1 MLADDEVWAG
11 STDDVEPVLVV
22 PLQPATQTAAQ
33 AAAYSSPFAPGPSPV
48 PPGSHTSAYGGAAF
62 IRSPVAMAVVD
73 GTGVVLEVNPALAR
87 YLGFPSEHLIGTAIH
102 DHVAPEDVGR
112 LRLGTSERRLRHAR
126 GHDLWA
132 VVSAV
137 PMPEAGTGAALVSL
151 DDATSRRNTERM
163 LLHAALHDSLT
174 NLPNRRL
181 LRDRL
186 ETALTRAHR
195 TSARVAVLFVDL
207 DKFKEIN
214 DTFGHDVGDEVLV
227 SVSTGILGALR
238 SNDTVA
244 RLGGDEFVVVA
255 EDLTDDDDLV
265 ALVERLREGIGQP
278 VHVRGHDIRVV
289 ASIGVAIVGPD
300 AATSEE
306 LMRLADLAMMR
317 AKRHPELPYVIADPT
332 LDELSDELGDHG
344 GLVAEL
350 RHAIQADLLQLHYQP
365 VVSVDGRLMG
375 LEALVRWPHP
385 RLGLLMP
392 EDFLPRVAGT
402 PLASSLTDWV
412 LRAAVRDAASWHD
425 PSVRVS
431 VNVWAEEVAR
441 PGFADT
447 VSMLL
452 TWAGLQARGLYL
464 ELHEQ
469 ELPEAGPAL
478 PDELDRL
485 RRLGVGL
492 AIDDFG
498 SGGTSLAGLRRL
510 PVDTLKV
517 DRQFVAGC
525 VDDPEDGAVVAA
537 VATAAKAAGRHPLAS
552 GVETAEQLRVLK
564 GLGYESVQGYLTGAP
579 APLIDLREVLV
590 HRRIELPG

>member
-1 MLADDEVWAG
+1 MCSTLRDGTMESCEGEGVLADDHVASG
-11 STDDVEPVLVV
+11 SAAAEPVLVV
-22 PLQPATQTAAQ
+22 PLRSASAASSSG
-33 AAAYSSPFAPGPSPV
+33 AAARGVAGP
-48 PPGSHTSAYGGAAF
+48 AF
-62 IRSPVAMAVVD
+62 ERSPVAMAVVD
-73 GTGVVLEVNPALAR
+73 GSGTVLEVNATLAR
-87 YLGFPSEHLIGTAIH
+87 YLGHAVADLVGSPLHEHLA
-102 DHVAPEDVGR
+102 AEDVGR

-137 PMPEAGTGAALVSL
+137 PLPEAGVGAALVCL

-186 ETALTRAHR
+186 ETALTRAQR
-195 TSARVAVLFVDL
+195 ASARVAVLFVDL
-207 DKFKEIN
+207 DKFKEVN
-214 DTFGHDVGDEVLV
+214 DTFGHDVGDEVLI
-227 SVSTGILGALR
+227 SVASGILGALR

-255 EDLTDDDDLV
+255 EDLSSDDDLV
-265 ALVERLREGIGQP
+265 ALVERLREGIGRP
-278 VHVRGHDIRVV
+278 VAVRGHEVRVR
-289 ASIGVAIVGPD
+289 ASIGVAMVGPD
-300 AATSEE
+300 AATGEE
-306 LMRLADLAMMR
+306 LMRLADLAMLR
-317 AKRHPELPYVIADPT
+317 AKRHPELSFVIADDT
-332 LDELSDELGDHG
+332 VADDVASDVRQGR

-365 VVSVDGRLMG
+365 VVSVDGRLIG
-375 LEALVRWPHP
+375 LEALLRWPHP

-392 EDFLPRVAGT
+392 ADFLPRVAGT
-402 PLASSLTDWV
+402 QLAQSLSDWV

-431 VNVWAEEVAR
+431 VNMWADEVSR

-447 VSMLL
+447 VALLL

-464 ELHEQ
+464 EMHEQ
-469 ELPEAGPAL
+469 DLPEAGPAL
-478 PDELDRL
+478 ADELDQL

-537 VATAAKAAGRHPLAS
+537 VATAARAAGRHPLAS
-552 GVETAEQLRVLK
+552 GVETAEQLRVLRD
-564 GLGYESVQGYLTGAP
+564 LGYESVQGYLTGAP
-579 APLIDLREVLV
+579 QPLIDLREVLT
-590 HRRIELPG
+590 HRRVDLPS

>member
-1 MLADDEVWAG
+1 MLADDEVRTG
-11 STDDVEPVLVV
+11 SADAEPVLVV
-22 PLQPATQTAAQ
+22 PLQAA
-33 AAAYSSPFAPGPSPV
+33 SLTGPFAPGPSPL
-48 PPGSHTSAYGGAAF
+48 PAGTATASAFGGAAF
-62 IRSPVAMAVVD
+62 VRSPVAMAVVD
-73 GTGVVLEVNPALAR
+73 GTGTVLEVNPALAR
-87 YLGFPSEHLIGTAIH
+87 YLGHTAAALIGSALH

-112 LRLGTSERRLRHAR
+112 LRLGTSERRLKHAR

-137 PMPEAGTGAALVSL
+137 PMPEAGPGAALVSM

-207 DKFKEIN
+207 DKFKEVN

-244 RLGGDEFVVVA
+244 RLGGDEFVVIA
-255 EDLTDDDDLV
+255 EDLTDDEDLV
-265 ALVERLREGIGQP
+265 TLVDRLREGIGRP
-278 VHVRGHDIRVV
+278 VTVRGHQIQVR
-289 ASIGVAIVGPD
+289 ASIGVAIDGLT
-300 AATSEE
+300 AASGEE

-317 AKRHPELPYVIADPT
+317 AKRHPELAFVVADDT
-332 LDELSDELGDHG
+332 IGDDVSDDPREGR

-350 RHAIQADLLQLHYQP
+350 RHAIQADILQLHYQP
-365 VVSVDGRLMG
+365 VVSVEGRLMG

-392 EDFLPRVAGT
+392 EDFLPRIEGT
-402 PLASSLTDWV
+402 PLATSLTDWV

-431 VNVWAEEVAR
+431 VNVWADEVAR

-517 DRQFVAGC
+517 DRQFVANC
-525 VDDPEDGAVVAA
+525 VDDAEDGAVVAA

-552 GVETAEQLRVLK
+552 GVETAEQLHLLK

-579 APLIDLREVLV
+579 APLIDLRDVLA
-590 HRRIELPG
+590 HRRIELPT